1 MKYKAAFART
11 VATVTLRGFGLHL
24 GVGLPTGR
32 EGFFLYRS
40 SLSRIPLMTNSY
52 EKFLFNVIANFEEKA
67 YKKPH
72 PVSFVNPGFNQA
84 FRETVDSL
92 I

>member
-1 MKYKAAFART
+1 MKYMVAFART
-11 VATVTLRGFGLHL
+11 VATVTLRNFGLNL

-32 EGFFLYRS
+32 EGFFLYRGTFAH
-40 SLSRIPLMTNSY
+40 IPLMTNSY
-52 EKFLFNVIANFEEKA
+52 EKFLSNIIANFEEKA

-84 FRETVDSL
+84 FREAVDSL